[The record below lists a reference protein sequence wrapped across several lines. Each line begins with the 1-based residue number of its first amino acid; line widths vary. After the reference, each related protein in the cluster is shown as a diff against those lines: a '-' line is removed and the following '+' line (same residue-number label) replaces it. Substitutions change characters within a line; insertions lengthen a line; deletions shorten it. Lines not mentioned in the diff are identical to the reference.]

1 MNETGKKRQSTEKNS
16 SYSTI
21 QKIQQVPGQSPPIP
35 WFGPPHKEL
44 EGPRP
49 PLLLAYMKPTQ
60 PSLITTWK
68 HLKEEEMFQ
77 SRSNE
82 SAQ

>member
-1 MNETGKKRQSTEKNS
+1 MNETGKKDRAQEKNS
-16 SYSTI
+16 SYSAL

-35 WFGPPHKEL
+35 WFGLPRRGL

-77 SRSNE
+77 SGSNE